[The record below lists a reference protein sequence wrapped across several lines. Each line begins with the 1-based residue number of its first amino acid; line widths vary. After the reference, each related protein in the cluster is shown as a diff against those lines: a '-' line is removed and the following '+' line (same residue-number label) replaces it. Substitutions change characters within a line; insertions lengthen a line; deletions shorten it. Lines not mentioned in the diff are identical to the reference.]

1 MNLENENCDFLITD
15 KDYVYSLG
23 NDQDS
28 ELFET
33 EDSSLVLDYSFSSG
47 NMTLYK
53 NLGADRYLLLCECTF
68 DENGDEFFQ
77 IFSDYGIFSSS
88 KTQDNNFFS
97 VLYTDYEKYNE
108 LFFNPQPIKSS
119 KNPIIAAYREYK
131 FDSRVFNSSK
141 VLVYNYMKTFDNNGN
156 NLFNNFKSS
165 YIQYNL
171 GSRYIVASS
180 LIDEILEIIN
190 NYIVSG
196 KLDKENLYQNY
207 SNLLIFKDMCNS
219 SISVLTPLI
228 RDPENADLRTI
239 SDTLSRNSKNISNL
253 IDLYLENDLNK
264 EICL

>member
-1 MNLENENCDFLITD
+1 
-15 KDYVYSLG
+15 
-23 NDQDS
+23 
-28 ELFET
+28 
-33 EDSSLVLDYSFSSG
+33 
-47 NMTLYK
+47 
-53 NLGADRYLLLCECTF
+53 
-68 DENGDEFFQ
+68 
-77 IFSDYGIFSSS
+77 
-88 KTQDNNFFS
+88 
-97 VLYTDYEKYNE
+97 
-108 LFFNPQPIKSS
+108 
-119 KNPIIAAYREYK
+119 
-131 FDSRVFNSSK
+131 
-141 VLVYNYMKTFDNNGN
+141 MKTFDNNGN